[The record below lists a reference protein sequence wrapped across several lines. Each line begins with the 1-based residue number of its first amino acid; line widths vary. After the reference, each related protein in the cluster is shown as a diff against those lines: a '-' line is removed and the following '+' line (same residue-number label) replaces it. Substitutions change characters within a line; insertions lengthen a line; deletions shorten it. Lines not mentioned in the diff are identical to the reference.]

1 MSEATSLPVYIQISE
16 MLMREI
22 IAGRLSD
29 GERLLPERDLAK
41 SLNISVGTLRKSLKE
56 LEQKGALFRRHGSGN
71 YVKFNTK
78 FNSIYSFF
86 RVELID
92 GGGLPSAKNLDINL
106 VKKPKSSPFFGES
119 DKCMRIRRLRL
130 LDNIPCV
137 LEEIH
142 LDSIKTDG
150 LEFDNISQSIYL
162 FYKDIL
168 NLRITSAKDSATLLP
183 VPVWSPKEFK
193 VMSHQ
198 ETVCIE
204 RLAYDQVGSPVEFSR
219 SWIDTSIARYM
230 ARIS

>member
-29 GERLLPERDLAK
+29 GERLLPERHLAK
-41 SLNISVGTLRKSLKE
+41 SLNISVGTLRKSLKD
-56 LEQKGALFRRHGSGN
+56 LEQKGALIRRHGSGN
-71 YVKFNTK
+71 YIKFNSK

-86 RVELID
+86 RIELID
-92 GGGLPSAKNLDINL
+92 GGGLPSAKNIDINL
-106 VKKPKSSPFFGES
+106 VKKPKYSPFFGES
-119 DKCMRIRRLRL
+119 DKCLRIRRLRF
-130 LDNIPCV
+130 LDNLPCV

-142 LDSIKTDG
+142 LDAMKVDG
-150 LEFDNISQSIYL
+150 HKFDNISQSIYL

-168 NLRITSAKDSATLLP
+168 NLRITSARDSTTLLS
-183 VPVWSPKEFK
+183 VPVWSPKEFRI
-193 VMSHQ
+193 MNCQ

-204 RLAYDQVGSPVEFSR
+204 RLAYDQVGAPVEFSR
-219 SWIDTSIARYM
+219 SWIDTNIARYT

>member
-1 MSEATSLPVYIQISE
+1 
-16 MLMREI
+16 MREI

-29 GERLLPERDLAK
+29 GERLLPERQLAK
-41 SLNISVGTLRKSLKE
+41 SLNISVGTLRKSLKD
-56 LEQKGALFRRHGSGN
+56 LEKKGALFRRHGSGN
-71 YVKFNTK
+71 YIKFNTK

-162 FYKDIL
+162 FYEDIL

>member
-1 MSEATSLPVYIQISE
+1 
-16 MLMREI
+16 MREI

-29 GERLLPERDLAK
+29 GERLLPERRLAK
-41 SLNISVGTLRKSLKE
+41 SLNISVGTLRKSLKD
-56 LEQKGALFRRHGSGN
+56 LEMKGALFRRQGSGN
-71 YVKFNTK
+71 YIKFNTK

-92 GGGLPSAKNLDINL
+92 GGGLPSAKNLNINL
-106 VKKPKSSPFFGES
+106 IKKPKSSPFFGES
-119 DKCMRIRRLRL
+119 EKCLRIRRLRF

-183 VPVWSPKEFK
+183 VPVWAPKEFK
-193 VMSHQ
+193 LMIHQ

-204 RLAYDQVGSPVEFSR
+204 RLAYDQVGAPVEFSR

>member
-1 MSEATSLPVYIQISE
+1 MEATSLPVYIQISE

-29 GERLLPERDLAK
+29 GERLPPERRLAK
-41 SLNISVGTLRKSLKE
+41 SLNISVGTLRKSLKD
-56 LEQKGALFRRHGSGN
+56 LEMKGALFRKQGSGN
-71 YVKFNTK
+71 YIKFNTK

-86 RVELID
+86 RVELTD

-106 VKKPKSSPFFGES
+106 VKKPKTSPFFGES
-119 DKCMRIRRLRL
+119 DKCLRIRRLRL

-142 LDSIKTDG
+142 LDAIKTDG

-162 FYKDIL
+162 FYKDVL

-204 RLAYDQVGSPVEFSR
+204 RLAYDQVGAPVEFSR

>member
-1 MSEATSLPVYIQISE
+1 LEATSLPVYIQISE

-29 GERLLPERDLAK
+29 GERLPPERRLAK
-41 SLNISVGTLRKSLKE
+41 SLNISVGTLRKSLKD
-56 LEQKGALFRRHGSGN
+56 LEIKGALFRKQGSGN
-71 YVKFNTK
+71 YIKFNTK

-86 RVELID
+86 RVELTD

-106 VKKPKSSPFFGES
+106 VKKPKNSPFFGES
-119 DKCMRIRRLRL
+119 DKCLRIRRLRL

-142 LDSIKTDG
+142 LDAIKTDG
-150 LEFDNISQSIYL
+150 LEFDNISHSIYL
-162 FYKDIL
+162 FYKDVL

-204 RLAYDQVGSPVEFSR
+204 RLAYDQVGAPVEFSR

>member
-29 GERLLPERDLAK
+29 GERLLPERQLAK
-41 SLNISVGTLRKSLKE
+41 SLNISVGTLRKSLKD
-56 LEQKGALFRRHGSGN
+56 LEKKGALFRRHGSGN
-71 YVKFNTK
+71 YIKFNTK

-92 GGGLPSAKNLDINL
+92 GGGLPSAKNLNINL